1 MYIVRC
7 LLLPGSCHG
16 SCCCPLLWICRVVVV
31 LAVLIL
37 VVVLA
42 LRGYAPEAIV
52 GPVLMLV
59 AGTVTAA
66 GRLSAPSMAPQRN
79 LHHD

>member
-1 MYIVRC
+1 
-7 LLLPGSCHG
+7 
-16 SCCCPLLWICRVVVV
+16 VVVV